1 MVEPSWVGLGGLAAS
16 ILSALAAYLA
26 IRQTMLQRKA
36 SLKQQLI
43 INNLEIKDNLLSKNN
58 FTSKPFEKT
67 SIDDLHPTL
76 VNAGSGA
83 ALNVTT
89 EWSYP

>member
-36 SLKQQLI
+36 SLKPQLI
-43 INNLEIKDNLLSKNN
+43 INNLEINKQA
-58 FTSKPFEKT
+58 F
-67 SIDDLHPTL
+67 
-76 VNAGSGA
+76 
-83 ALNVTT
+83 
-89 EWSYP
+89 